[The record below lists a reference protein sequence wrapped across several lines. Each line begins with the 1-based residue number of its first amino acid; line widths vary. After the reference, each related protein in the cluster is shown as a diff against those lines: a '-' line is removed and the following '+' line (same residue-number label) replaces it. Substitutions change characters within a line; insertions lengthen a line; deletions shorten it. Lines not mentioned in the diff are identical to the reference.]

1 MANLL
6 AKTRKITSILQR
18 SVDSLEGDLPYNNM
32 AAQLADIIDC
42 NAAIVNGGGA
52 LLGFAMKYKTNNDR
66 VEEFFEAKQ
75 LPEEYTRGISR
86 VYDTQ
91 ENIGIDSDLTI
102 FPVESKDDFPD
113 GLTTIAPIY
122 GGGMR
127 LGSFII
133 WRNDH
138 DFVDEDLILVEI
150 ASTVVGLQLLN
161 LQTENLEE
169 TIRKQGA
176 VPATIAIIGGVM
188 KVGLSKEEIE
198 LLGREGHNV
207 TKVSRR
213 DLPFVVAAGKNGA
226 TTVASTMIIAALA
239 GIKVFATGGI
249 GGVHRGAEHTF
260 DISADLQE
268 LANTNVTVVC
278 AGAKSI
284 LDLGLTTEYL
294 ETFGVPLIGYQ
305 TKALPAFFC
314 RTSPFEVSIR
324 LDSARAIARA
334 MAVKWQTGLNGGLVV
349 ANPIPEQF
357 AMPEET
363 INAAIDQAVAEAE
376 EQGVIGKE
384 STPFLL
390 ARVAELTGGDSLKS
404 NIQLVFNNAILA
416 SEIAKEYQRLVG

>member
-133 WRNDH
+133 CVTDH

-150 ASTVVGLQLLN
+150 ALTVVGLQLLN

-169 TIRKQGA
+169 TIRKQ
-176 VPATIAIIGGVM
+176 TAINMAINT
-188 KVGLSKEEIE
+188 LSY
-198 LLGREGHNV
+198 LRNQG
-207 TKVSRR
+207 S
-213 DLPFVVAAGKNGA
+213 F
-226 TTVASTMIIAALA
+226 S
-239 GIKVFATGGI
+239 
-249 GGVHRGAEHTF
+249 
-260 DISADLQE
+260 
-268 LANTNVTVVC
+268 
-278 AGAKSI
+278 
-284 LDLGLTTEYL
+284 YL
-294 ETFGVPLIGYQ
+294 ERVGRL
-305 TKALPAFFC
+305 
-314 RTSPFEVSIR
+314 EV
-324 LDSARAIARA
+324 A
-334 MAVKWQTGLNGGLVV
+334 
-349 ANPIPEQF
+349 
-357 AMPEET
+357 
-363 INAAIDQAVAEAE
+363 
-376 EQGVIGKE
+376 
-384 STPFLL
+384 
-390 ARVAELTGGDSLKS
+390 
-404 NIQLVFNNAILA
+404 
-416 SEIAKEYQRLVG
+416 

>member
-102 FPVESKDDFPD
+102 FPVESKD

-169 TIRKQGA
+169 TIRKQTAINMAINTLSYSEIKA
-176 VPATIAIIGGVM
+176 VSAILNELDGLEGRLTASVIADRIGITRSVI
-188 KVGLSKEEIE
+188 V
-198 LLGREGHNV
+198 N
-207 TKVSRR
+207 
-213 DLPFVVAAGKNGA
+213 
-226 TTVASTMIIAALA
+226 ALRKLESA
-239 GIKVFATGGI
+239 GIIESRSLGMKGTYLKVLNEGI
-249 GGVHRGAEHTF
+249 Y
-260 DISADLQE
+260 DKL
-268 LANTNVTVVC
+268 
-278 AGAKSI
+278 
-284 LDLGLTTEYL
+284 
-294 ETFGVPLIGYQ
+294 
-305 TKALPAFFC
+305 
-314 RTSPFEVSIR
+314 
-324 LDSARAIARA
+324 
-334 MAVKWQTGLNGGLVV
+334 
-349 ANPIPEQF
+349 
-357 AMPEET
+357 
-363 INAAIDQAVAEAE
+363 
-376 EQGVIGKE
+376 
-384 STPFLL
+384 
-390 ARVAELTGGDSLKS
+390 
-404 NIQLVFNNAILA
+404 
-416 SEIAKEYQRLVG
+416 KEYE

>member
-18 SVDSLEGDLPYNNM
+18 SVDSLEGNLPYNNM

-169 TIRKQGA
+169 LDGLEGRLTASVIADRIGITRSVIVNALRK
-176 VPATIAIIGGVM
+176 
-188 KVGLSKEEIE
+188 LES
-198 LLGREGHNV
+198 
-207 TKVSRR
+207 
-213 DLPFVVAAGKNGA
+213 
-226 TTVASTMIIAALA
+226 A
-239 GIKVFATGGI
+239 GIIESRSLGMKGTYLKVLNEGI
-249 GGVHRGAEHTF
+249 Y
-260 DISADLQE
+260 DKL
-268 LANTNVTVVC
+268 
-278 AGAKSI
+278 
-284 LDLGLTTEYL
+284 
-294 ETFGVPLIGYQ
+294 
-305 TKALPAFFC
+305 
-314 RTSPFEVSIR
+314 
-324 LDSARAIARA
+324 
-334 MAVKWQTGLNGGLVV
+334 
-349 ANPIPEQF
+349 
-357 AMPEET
+357 
-363 INAAIDQAVAEAE
+363 
-376 EQGVIGKE
+376 
-384 STPFLL
+384 
-390 ARVAELTGGDSLKS
+390 
-404 NIQLVFNNAILA
+404 
-416 SEIAKEYQRLVG
+416 KEYE

>member
-42 NAAIVNGGGA
+42 IRGIGCIWGGA

-169 TIRKQGA
+169 TIRKQTAINMAINTLSYSEIKA
-176 VPATIAIIGGVM
+176 V
-188 KVGLSKEEIE
+188 S
-198 LLGREGHNV
+198 
-207 TKVSRR
+207 
-213 DLPFVVAAGKNGA
+213 
-226 TTVASTMIIAALA
+226 
-239 GIKVFATGGI
+239 
-249 GGVHRGAEHTF
+249 
-260 DISADLQE
+260 
-268 LANTNVTVVC
+268 
-278 AGAKSI
+278 
-284 LDLGLTTEYL
+284 
-294 ETFGVPLIGYQ
+294 
-305 TKALPAFFC
+305 
-314 RTSPFEVSIR
+314 
-324 LDSARAIARA
+324 
-334 MAVKWQTGLNGGLVV
+334 
-349 ANPIPEQF
+349 
-357 AMPEET
+357 
-363 INAAIDQAVAEAE
+363 
-376 EQGVIGKE
+376 
-384 STPFLL
+384 
-390 ARVAELTGGDSLKS
+390 
-404 NIQLVFNNAILA
+404 AILNELDGLEGRLTA
-416 SEIAKEYQRLVG
+416 CQHSE

>member
-52 LLGFAMKYKTNNDR
+52 LL
-66 VEEFFEAKQ
+66 
-75 LPEEYTRGISR
+75 GISR

-169 TIRKQGA
+169 TIRKQTAINMAINTLSYSEIKA
-176 VPATIAIIGGVM
+176 VSAILNELDGLEGRLTASVIADRIGITRSVI
-188 KVGLSKEEIE
+188 V
-198 LLGREGHNV
+198 N
-207 TKVSRR
+207 
-213 DLPFVVAAGKNGA
+213 
-226 TTVASTMIIAALA
+226 ALRKLESA
-239 GIKVFATGGI
+239 GIIESRSLGMKGTYLKVLNEGI
-249 GGVHRGAEHTF
+249 Y
-260 DISADLQE
+260 DKL
-268 LANTNVTVVC
+268 
-278 AGAKSI
+278 
-284 LDLGLTTEYL
+284 
-294 ETFGVPLIGYQ
+294 
-305 TKALPAFFC
+305 
-314 RTSPFEVSIR
+314 
-324 LDSARAIARA
+324 
-334 MAVKWQTGLNGGLVV
+334 
-349 ANPIPEQF
+349 
-357 AMPEET
+357 
-363 INAAIDQAVAEAE
+363 
-376 EQGVIGKE
+376 
-384 STPFLL
+384 
-390 ARVAELTGGDSLKS
+390 
-404 NIQLVFNNAILA
+404 
-416 SEIAKEYQRLVG
+416 KEYE